1 MVASA
6 WVPISVRVELVG
18 LDVHVVKVSYLTT
31 LNLKGSYKI
40 YTFSELLPFK
50 KCIHHIILK
59 ISN

>member
-31 LNLKGSYKI
+31 LNLKGSKI
-40 YTFSELLPFK
+40 NKYFFRALA
-50 KCIHHIILK
+50 I
-59 ISN
+59 